1 MFVDYSQLQQIAVLE
16 QQTGLWL
23 KMQVTPLFGPLVL
36 FSQTFPPSGIL
47 HGGKLFVP
55 LTLGQHTTGLG
66 FSSLPFLPTVRAAQ
80 GDPRNI
86 NVWERDPSKPQNLE
100 NALYGVVN
108 PPLLRTPISSEA
120 EGGAMH
126 PEDAKAGG
134 NNLKLGWQILGHF
147 GHIEPKLPTPNT
159 MEHREIKTPEQI
171 AELKKRSPGG
181 YRNLRESVV
190 NDLMP
195 TPTARDFKDGQ
206 AEHERDGVVQTDTV
220 ARAIFNSGEI
230 SLLNT
235 PQVDDAK
242 NTGHNQDRRQ
252 TLASEVWETE
262 RTTSWGKFEPAI
274 NRWEQVIDR
283 PAPAPTKADGKDGQ
297 HRLSSEFTEWLM
309 GLPDGWVTD
318 PELGLTRNEQLK
330 LCGNGVV
337 PQQAALALRMMLS
350 DFIPE
355 KNDDAVMPTLTTN
368 GTGRHSAGY
377 DSLGTLQMLEVA
389 KGILPK
395 EYTSWEQVN
404 AKIPAEWR
412 DGNAGKENK

>member
-1 MFVDYSQLQQIAVLE
+1 M
-16 QQTGLWL
+16 
-23 KMQVTPLFGPLVL
+23 
-36 FSQTFPPSGIL
+36 
-47 HGGKLFVP
+47 
-55 LTLGQHTTGLG
+55 
-66 FSSLPFLPTVRAAQ
+66 PF
-80 GDPRNI
+80 
-86 NVWERDPSKPQNLE
+86 QNQE
-100 NALYGVVN
+100 
-108 PPLLRTPISSEA
+108 LLRTPISSEA
-120 EGGAMH
+120 EGGAIH

-147 GHIEPKLPTPNT
+147 GHIEPKLPTIKARDSVAEGYEAGLRRQSPQIGTIVKGIVDGDPRATSEPKLPTPVVNDMGAGKTVEWWDEWCAATKKKHNNSNGHGPSLNVEMLRLLPTPNT
-159 MEHREIKTPEQI
+159 MDGLPARTPEKI
-171 AELKKRSPGG
+171 AESKERTPAG
-181 YRNLRESVV
+181 YSNLRESVV
-190 NDLMP
+190 NDLFP
-195 TPTARDFKDGQ
+195 TPVAQEGIKAPSQQTSEVKGKNGQVWLSNIAKDI
-206 AEHERDGVVQTDTV
+206 EL
-220 ARAIFNSGEI
+220 F
-230 SLLNT
+230 NT

-242 NTGHNQDRRQ
+242 NTGHNQDRRP

-274 NRWEQVIDR
+274 KRWEQVIDR
-283 PAPAPTKADGKDGQ
+283 PAPAPTKSDGKDGQ

-309 GLPDGWVTD
+309 GLPEGWVTD

-412 DGNAGKENK
+412 DGKAGKENK